1 MIGVK
6 ILIFINEIMIV
17 RLMSSNMTGRA
28 VEYRVKSGARATL
41 TLTIKDDAGV
51 AKNLN
56 DTVTYS
62 TGKWKV
68 WKPDGTL
75 IINGDLVYDDRP
87 NGVVSYRLSASDT
100 VIANA
105 GIWEGEVEL
114 INSSSEMTDQTK
126 SFNFIIE
133 ESY

>member
-1 MIGVK
+1 M
-6 ILIFINEIMIV
+6 